1 MAAATN
7 RAMTPYEWA
16 LLITLS
22 ILWGSSFLFVGVAV
36 TEVYPFTLVT
46 ARLILAAIVLYGAI
60 HAMGLGLPHDLL
72 SWRDFVIMGFL
83 NSAVPFCLIAWGQ
96 SHIASGLASILISSA
111 PLFAIVLAHF
121 TTDNEPMTPTRMVGV
136 LTGFTGVVVM
146 VGPSALAGIGGA
158 LLPQLALL
166 GAAAAYGLSVVFARR
181 FSLRGVAPLATAT
194 GQMTAASVIMLP
206 VAIAVDKP
214 WSLALP
220 SAEVLAA
227 VGAVAVLSTALGYII
242 YYRILSTAGAV
253 NLILVNF
260 LVPVTGVLLGG
271 FVLGERLAPRHFLGM
286 AAIGIG
292 LAFVDGRFIRRLRRV
307 P

>member
-1 MAAATN
+1 MAAAAN

-36 TEVYPFTLVT
+36 AEVYPLTLVT
-46 ARLILAAIVLYGAI
+46 VRLIIAALVLYGAI
-60 HAMGLGLPHDLL
+60 RAMGLRLPDDRL

-96 SHIASGLASILISSA
+96 SHIASGLASILISIA

-121 TTDNEPMTPTRMVGV
+121 MTDNEPMTPARIAGV

-146 VGPSALAGIGGA
+146 VGPSALAGVGGA

-166 GAAAAYGLSVVFARR
+166 GAAAAYGLSVVFAKR
-181 FSLRGVAPLATAT
+181 FSLRGVPPLATAT
-194 GQMTAASVIMLP
+194 GQMTAASAIMLP

-214 WSLALP
+214 WALALP
-220 SAEVLAA
+220 SSEVLAA

-271 FVLGERLAPRHFLGM
+271 FVLGERLAPRHFFGM
-286 AAIGIG
+286 AAIGLG
-292 LAFVDGRFIRRLRRV
+292 LAFVDGRFIGRLRRV

>member
-1 MAAATN
+1 MASTVN
-7 RAMTPYEWA
+7 RSMTPYEWA

-46 ARLILAAIVLYGAI
+46 ARLILAAVVLYAAI
-60 HAMGLGLPHDLL
+60 HAMGLGLPRDLL

-121 TTDNEPMTPTRMVGV
+121 ITDNEPMTPSRIAGV
-136 LTGFTGVVVM
+136 LTGFAGVVIM

-194 GQMTAASVIMLP
+194 GQMTAASAIMLP
-206 VAIAVDKP
+206 VALAVDQP
-214 WSLALP
+214 WLLAFP
-220 SAEVLAA
+220 SSEVLAA

-242 YYRILSTAGAV
+242 YYRILSTAGSV

-271 FVLGERLAPRHFLGM
+271 VVLGERLAPRHFTGM
-286 AAIGIG
+286 AAIGLG
-292 LAFVDGRFIRRLRRV
+292 LAFVDGRLIRRLKRA